1 MLFAYPLAMMD
12 TLCVKMKLYGGFNE
26 AEETVTVRARAYFTF
41 NSEVGIHLG
50 CQSLVGAAVSGI
62 S

>member
-1 MLFAYPLAMMD
+1 MMD
-12 TLCVKMKLYGGFNE
+12 TPCVKMKLYGGFNE

-41 NSEVGIHLG
+41 NTEVGIHLG
-50 CQSLVGAAVSGI
+50 SQSLVGATVSGI